1 MKKNILDV
9 EFPAPPEK
17 PILTN
22 RSILIIGACLLVL
35 IAALVWYVSR
45 LQTNVNILKAETKQ
59 AEIVKKIDS
68 LETKQAEVITDLK
81 TSSQSN
87 ADQGT
92 KLINTLPNEKIFVS
106 DTTFD
111 AMREYIQ
118 NYRPNQ

>member
-1 MKKNILDV
+1 MKKDILNN

-17 PILTN
+17 PFFTN
-22 RSILIIGACLLVL
+22 RTISIIGVCVLIL
-35 IAALVWYVSR
+35 IAALTWYISI
-45 LQTNVNILKAETKQ
+45 LQTNVNILKAEAKQ
-59 AEIVKKIDS
+59 VEIVKKV
-68 LETKQAEVITDLK
+68 ETIKKQQAEVIKDLK

-87 ADQGT
+87 ADQGN